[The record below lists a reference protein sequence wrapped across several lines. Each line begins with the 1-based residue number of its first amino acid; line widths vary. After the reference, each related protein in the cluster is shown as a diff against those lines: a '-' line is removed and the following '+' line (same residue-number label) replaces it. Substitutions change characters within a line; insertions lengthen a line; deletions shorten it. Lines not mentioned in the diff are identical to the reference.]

1 MAANEIH
8 KNDVGTIFTI
18 TIYDDTSVVDIS
30 TATNKQLY
38 FRKPDGTT
46 ATVSGT
52 FLTNGSDGK
61 LTYTFGSG
69 ELDVDGRWRMQ
80 AYLTFPSGNWYS
92 DITTFKV
99 YDNIG

>member
-18 TIYDDTSVVDIS
+18 TIYDGDSIVDIS
-30 TATNKQLY
+30 TATNKQFY

-52 FLTNGSDGK
+52 FSTNGSDGK